1 MSELL
6 NIVREY
12 ADMLRDSVINDF
24 LNVLSIKAVNP
35 SMGGEGEFK
44 RGETLYRILSSYGL
58 DVLEC
63 INVHDSRVPEGLRPN
78 IIGVIKGDN
87 TSRSIWIISH
97 LDTVPEGD
105 LRLWSTDPFK
115 PIVKDG
121 KIYARGAEDNGQAI
135 ASSMMALKILKMLK
149 VKPKFNFGAVFV
161 SDEEAGSQYGL
172 KYLLDMGFFKP
183 EDLIIVPDSGSRNGS
198 KIEIAEKSVLWL
210 KITTYGKQTHGSTP
224 HKGLNAHRVGMM
236 YALRIDEYLHEKY
249 VDKDPI
255 FTPQESTFEP
265 TRKDLN
271 VQNINT
277 IPGIDTIYFDCR
289 ILPRYDVDMV
299 LKDINML
306 KTEFEGKYG
315 VRIDVEAVLRI
326 DSPPPTP
333 EDSEVVSRLR
343 EAIELSRGIKP
354 KTIGIGGG
362 TVAAL
367 FRRRGIHAAVW
378 STIDEL
384 AHQPNEYTKI
394 ENIVAD
400 AIVFTLIPLL

>member
-1 MSELL
+1 MSSLL
-6 NIVREY
+6 DIVREY
-12 ADMLRDSVINDF
+12 ANMLREHVINDF
-24 LNVLSIKAVNP
+24 LNVLSVKAVNP

-44 RGETLYRILSSYGL
+44 RGEALYRVLSGYGL

-63 INVHDSRVPEGLRPN
+63 INVHDSRIPEGLRPN
-78 IIGVIKGDN
+78 IIGVIKGAD

-149 VKPKFNFGAVFV
+149 AKPKFNFGAVFV

-172 KYLLDMGFFKP
+172 KHLLDRGFFKP
-183 EDLIIVPDSGSRNGS
+183 EDLIIVPDSGSSNGS

-210 KITTYGKQTHGSTP
+210 KITTYGRQTHGSTP
-224 HKGLNAHRVGMM
+224 HKGLNAHRIGMM

-249 VDKDPI
+249 ADKDPI
-255 FTPQESTFEP
+255 FIPQESTFEP
-265 TRKDLN
+265 TRKELN
-271 VQNINT
+271 VQDINT

-299 LKDINML
+299 LKDINTL
-306 KTEFEGKYG
+306 KTEFEEKYG
-315 VRIDVEAVLRI
+315 VRIEVEIVLRS

-333 EDSEVVSRLR
+333 EDSDVVTRLR
-343 EAIELSRGIKP
+343 EAIELSRGVKP

-362 TVAAL
+362 TIAAL
-367 FRRRGIHAAVW
+367 FRGRGIPAAVW
-378 STIDEL
+378 STVNGL

-400 AIVFTLIPLL
+400 AIVFTIISLI